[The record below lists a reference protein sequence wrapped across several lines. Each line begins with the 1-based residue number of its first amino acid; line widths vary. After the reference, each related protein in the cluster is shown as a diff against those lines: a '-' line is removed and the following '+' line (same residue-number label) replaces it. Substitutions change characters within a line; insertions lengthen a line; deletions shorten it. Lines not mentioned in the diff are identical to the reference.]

1 MAESQK
7 IIRVPKPA
15 RSAFDP
21 DRPLS
26 KNTLLKHQI
35 EHFRKVES
43 ELPPE
48 EQSGIDFDS
57 IKTEGK
63 AGEYCRKMTA
73 ILHARASRAERE

>member
-1 MAESQK
+1 MAEPEK
-7 IIRVPKPA
+7 VIRVPKP
-15 RSAFDP
+15 SGSGFDP
-21 DRPLS
+21 DRPLL

-35 EHFRKVES
+35 DHFRKVES

-63 AGEYCRKMTA
+63 AADYCRRMTA
-73 ILHARASRAERE
+73 ILHARASRTERG